1 MEAFWNTRLDPLR
14 SDSRVREV
22 RVCGTIAAVE
32 LKAEGGYLADVGRQ
46 LRRHC
51 LEHGV
56 VLRPLGSVLYAMP
69 PFCTS
74 ENSLEQIADAMV
86 GAVKSLG

>member
-1 MEAFWNTRLDPLR
+1 
-14 SDSRVREV
+14 
-22 RVCGTIAAVE
+22 VE

-56 VLRPLGSVLYAMP
+56 LLRPLGSVLYAMP

-74 ENSLEQIADAMV
+74 ENSLKQIADAMV
-86 GAVKSLG
+86 GAVNSLG